1 MYFEEDVLKISIN
14 DVEQAARAIE
24 LEITEQEKEQFTAE
38 LNNLLVYVSSISEP
52 DTRGVP
58 PTTHPG
64 GLVNAFREDEVRPS
78 LGTQGALANAPD
90 KRGDFFRVPKIID

>member
-58 PTTHPG
+58 STTHPG
-64 GLVNAFREDEVRPS
+64 GLTNAFREDEVSAS

>member
-38 LNNLLVYVSSISEP
+38 LNK
-52 DTRGVP
+52 
-58 PTTHPG
+58 
-64 GLVNAFREDEVRPS
+64 
-78 LGTQGALANAPD
+78 LA
-90 KRGDFFRVPKIID
+90 R

>member
-1 MYFEEDVLKISIN
+1 MCFEEVVLKIGLN
-14 DVEQAARAIE
+14 DVEQAARAMH
-24 LEITEQEKEQFTAE
+24 LEITGQDKEQFVAE
-38 LNNLLVYVSSISEP
+38 LNNLLLYVSSISEP

-58 PTTHPG
+58 PTTHLG
-64 GLVNAFREDEVRPS
+64 GLTNAFREDEVSAS

>member
-1 MYFEEDVLKISIN
+1 MKIGLN
-14 DVEQAARAIE
+14 DVEQASRAMD
-24 LEITEQEKEQFTAE
+24 LEITGQEKEQIDAE
-38 LNNLLVYVSSISEP
+38 LNNLLLYVSSISEP

-64 GLVNAFREDEVRPS
+64 RLTNAFREDDVSAS

>member
-1 MYFEEDVLKISIN
+1 MKIGLN
-14 DVEQAARAIE
+14 DVERAARAIE
-24 LEITEQEKEQFTAE
+24 LKITEQEKEQFITE
-38 LNNLLVYVSSISEP
+38 LNNLLVFVSSISEP

-64 GLVNAFREDEVRPS
+64 RLTNAFREDEVSAS